1 MEGAPAASGSGGK
14 GSARVVDSHLHV
26 WASPQQATDKY
37 PYFRISLGTEM
48 PGWMIRM
55 VFLLNSWVIR
65 ILVMFSFTAHLLVVL
80 LAGFRRHMAIGV
92 PITILWTANQLGRS
106 AATYALGKLAL
117 GSTPQE
123 LQLVTFWGAFLLL
136 HAGGPDNLTAYSLED
151 NILSTRQKVEMF
163 FQVIGAVYA
172 MYKNIVVGSGS
183 GTMVWV
189 SSFMFIL
196 GIFKYWE
203 RSKAMEL
210 GNLENMRISIKK
222 KKEEGKRSRRSLRN
236 VWRASSREN
245 YEEAL
250 LVAHGLLDIT
260 KGAFVD
266 SSVDEHQI
274 PEYAARRREIF
285 PSSDWKMMYKVVD
298 MELSLMYDILYTRTA
313 MVHTWGGYAI
323 RATSPFVTAAAFV
336 LFWFDSKKGQRMVDV
351 LITYV
356 FLASTFIIDIRWFL
370 RAVAS
375 TWTYFFLNDRP
386 RFWFHH
392 ALLCSGKWRLL
403 RRLIVSLDLSQC
415 LYKEPSCYRK
425 WSGKIGQYNLLQEC
439 TRDKDNRT
447 SGYLSSV
454 VMKVVSEDKWMEY
467 EYHNLRGIN
476 ISKDV
481 KEKLFDCIWEYMWSA
496 YPAEDDEAKK
506 EEEEEKKKKEGA
518 KKPEKKKSDPI
529 IDELQG
535 VKRVRELEEA
545 LDFLPEFQE
554 SILMLHITTDIILLY
569 TKSEQHAA
577 SSKPK
582 DEYAEAIKVLSNYMM
597 FLVAVRS
604 DMIPGLKLRSLYE
617 ATEDALAKIWR
628 KQESSR
634 CISRKE
640 EKYSLADILRRM
652 EKTRIEV
659 DKRDESYKWRP
670 GYRTRNWKPE
680 FITELYNV
688 SIVLSDGIK
697 LAELLL
703 QWLHSNYSVKF
714 PKNGYESKFGQL
726 FPKLTKVMKYVIYN
740 DDPKKLARLLQHMF
754 EEWVR
759 LLINASVKCSR
770 DSQAKQLSR
779 GGELMTIV
787 WILVEHAG
795 IFRVEH
801 HRR

>member
-1 MEGAPAASGSGGK
+1 MK
-14 GSARVVDSHLHV
+14 
-26 WASPQQATDKY
+26 
-37 PYFRISLGTEM
+37 
-48 PGWMIRM
+48 PGWMIRT

-183 GTMVWV
+183 VTMVWV

-196 GIFKYWE
+196 GIVKYWE

-210 GNLENMRISIKK
+210 GNLGNMRSSIKK

-236 VWRASSREN
+236 VWRSSSREN

-298 MELSLMYDILYTRTA
+298 MELSLMYDILYTRIT
-313 MVHTWGGYAI
+313 MVHSWGGYAI
-323 RATSPFVTAAAFV
+323 RVASPFATAAAFM
-336 LFWFDSKKGQRMVDV
+336 LFWFDSKQGQRMADV

-356 FLASTFIIDIRWFL
+356 LLTGTVLLDIRWLL

-375 TWTYFFLNDRP
+375 TWTYSFLNDRP

-392 ALLCSGKWRLL
+392 ALLCSGKWRLI
-403 RRLIVSLDLSQC
+403 RHIIVSLDLSQC
-415 LYKEPSCYRK
+415 LYKEPTSYRK
-425 WSGKIGQYNLLQEC
+425 WPEKIGQYNLLQEC

-447 SGYLSSV
+447 SNYFSSV
-454 VMKVVSEDKWMEY
+454 VKKVASDDKWMEY
-467 EYHNLRGIN
+467 EYHYLRGIH

-481 KEKLFDCIWEYMWSA
+481 KEKFFDCMWEYMRSA
-496 YPAEDDEAKK
+496 YPVEDDKAK
-506 EEEEEKKKKEGA
+506 EEKKKEA
-518 KKPEKKKSDPI
+518 EEKKKEGKEKAGVQKPYPI
-529 IDELQG
+529 IDERQG
-535 VKRVRELEEA
+535 VKRVRELDEA
-545 LDFLPEFQE
+545 LDFLPECQE
-554 SILMLHITTDIILLY
+554 SILILHIATDVVLLY
-569 TKSEQHAA
+569 TESGQNAA
-577 SSKPK
+577 SSKPI
-582 DEYAEAIKVLSNYMM
+582 DEYVEAIDKLSSYMM
-597 FLVAVRS
+597 FLVAVRP
-604 DMIPGLKLRSLYE
+604 DMLPGLKLRSLYE

-628 KQESSR
+628 KQGSSC
-634 CISRKE
+634 CISRNG
-640 EKYSLADILRRM
+640 EKYSLTDILRRM
-652 EKTRIEV
+652 ESNKIKV
-659 DKRDESYKWRP
+659 DKWEKPYKWRP

-714 PKNGYESKFGQL
+714 PKNGYESKFEQL
-726 FPKLTKVMKYVIYN
+726 FPRLTKVMKYVMYN
-740 DDPKKLARLLQHMF
+740 DDPKKLARLLQNIF
-754 EEWVR
+754 EW
-759 LLINASVKCSR
+759 SYHK
-770 DSQAKQLSR
+770 
-779 GGELMTIV
+779 
-787 WILVEHAG
+787 
-795 IFRVEH
+795 
-801 HRR
+801 